1 MKKKLVI
8 ATLAL
13 GLVALVPSV
22 SEVKAA
28 EVPSVPVLRTED
40 NSTIMPQAD
49 VIEVKYRIYNGK
61 LQYRRWNATR
71 GYWVD
76 STWKNV

>member
-1 MKKKLVI
+1 MKKKLVVAMI
-8 ATLAL
+8 AL
-13 GLVALVPSV
+13 GLVAIVPSV

-28 EVPSVPVLRTED
+28 EVSSVPEVTTED
-40 NSTIMPQAD
+40 STVMPTAD
-49 VIEVKYRIYNGK
+49 VIEVKYRIYDGK

>member
-1 MKKKLVI
+1 MRKKLVV
-8 ATLAL
+8 AMLAL
-13 GLVALVPSV
+13 GLVALAPSV

-28 EVPSVPVLRTED
+28 EVPSVPQVTTED
-40 NSTIMPQAD
+40 STIMPTAD
-49 VIEVKYRIYNGK
+49 VIEVKYRVNNGT

-76 STWKNV
+76 STWKDV

>member
-8 ATLAL
+8 AMLAL

-28 EVPSVPVLRTED
+28 EVSSVPEVATED
-40 NSTIMPQAD
+40 STIMPTAD
-49 VIEVKYRIYNGK
+49 VIEVKYRIKDGK

>member
-1 MKKKLVI
+1 M
-8 ATLAL
+8 LAL

-28 EVPSVPVLRTED
+28 EVSSVPEVATED
-40 NSTIMPQAD
+40 STIMPTAD
-49 VIEVKYRIYNGK
+49 VIEVKYRIKDGK

-71 GYWVD
+71 EYWVD
-76 STWKNV
+76 STWKDV

>member
-8 ATLAL
+8 AMLAL

-28 EVPSVPVLRTED
+28 EVSSVPEVTTED
-40 NSTIMPQAD
+40 STIMPRAD
-49 VIEVKYRIYNGK
+49 VIEVKYRIKDGR

-76 STWKNV
+76 SEWKNA

>member
-1 MKKKLVI
+1 MRKKLVI
-8 ATLAL
+8 AMLAL
-13 GLVALVPSV
+13 GVVALAPSV

-28 EVPSVPVLRTED
+28 EVVSAPQVVAED
-40 NSTIMPQAD
+40 STIMPRAD
-49 VIEVKYRIYNGK
+49 VIEVKYRMYNGK

-76 STWKNV
+76 SAWKNV

>member
-8 ATLAL
+8 IALAL
-13 GLVALVPSV
+13 GLVTLAPSV

-28 EVPSVPVLRTED
+28 EVPSVPTITTE
-40 NSTIMPQAD
+40 NSAIMPQAD
-49 VIEVKYRIYNGK
+49 VIEVKYRVNNGK

-76 STWKNV
+76 STWENV